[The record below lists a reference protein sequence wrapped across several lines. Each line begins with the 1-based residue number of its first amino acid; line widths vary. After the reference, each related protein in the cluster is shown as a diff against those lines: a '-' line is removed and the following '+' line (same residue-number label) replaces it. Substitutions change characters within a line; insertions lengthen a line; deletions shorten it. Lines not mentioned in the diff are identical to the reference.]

1 MRNFYFI
8 LLFFVSFFSY
18 SQKELN
24 LDNNLTFSTLQA
36 DNVTRN
42 IGFNFV
48 GDNTLILKKFDIN
61 SNTNY
66 SYLTDR
72 QDELLQRISFTY
84 RVSKNNLNTY
94 SFLTYQFNSS
104 LIRKIETDHW
114 LGLGYGIKGKI
125 KNVNLSGS
133 YAVIFQDIIWD
144 YGDTRTYYRHS
155 LRGKVKFTSDNFEV
169 FSEYFYQPNMNNFD
183 DYMIIGTSKFVIMP
197 KNKLNFV
204 IQDII
209 NYNSITEVKLLH
221 TISLGIQYK
230 LNKKF

>member
-8 LLFFVSFFSY
+8 LLFFVSLFSY

-104 LIRKIETDHW
+104 L
-114 LGLGYGIKGKI
+114 
-125 KNVNLSGS
+125 
-133 YAVIFQDIIWD
+133 
-144 YGDTRTYYRHS
+144 
-155 LRGKVKFTSDNFEV
+155 
-169 FSEYFYQPNMNNFD
+169 
-183 DYMIIGTSKFVIMP
+183 
-197 KNKLNFV
+197 
-204 IQDII
+204 
-209 NYNSITEVKLLH
+209 
-221 TISLGIQYK
+221 
-230 LNKKF
+230 